1 MVSDG
6 ILLVGKY
13 LKWDEM
19 MGNKK
24 KWVVFLFTALGLQVI
39 AQILTVALVLRLNI
53 LPGKYIA
60 VLIPAM
66 ALMAAITGLVAFLP
80 IKGKVRL
87 WRKIISVILTV
98 MILCGCGLVC
108 KVCRDASSLID
119 NVTDTKKLPSTR
131 NTYVLVMNED
141 PAQALADTKGY
152 AYGAVENYNVEHTDQ
167 MITDIELQL
176 MLTLNLQ
183 YYDRASIM
191 ATALYSGEIGAVI
204 MDGASIA
211 FLTEET
217 GFADFLDR
225 VRVLYTLSIETTTV
239 PEETAPPEEIIIKPF
254 VVYISGS
261 DTRNDFLDVSL
272 SDVNIL
278 AVVDPQGK
286 QILLLNTPRDYFVP
300 NPAGNGALDKLTH
313 CGRYGIDCSVQTL
326 EDLYD
331 IKIDYY
337 GRINFK
343 GFERLVDA
351 IGGINFDSDK
361 AFIARDTNIK
371 VGNNYL
377 TGAQALDVARERY
390 HVSGGD
396 NGRGKNQMKLIKA
409 IFEKVSSSSTLIFKY
424 SDILSSLEGMV
435 ATSFRP
441 EEISALVKM
450 QLGDMAKWT
459 VHSFAVTGSNGSEI
473 TYSYRGEELYV
484 MWPDKEMVEYASVL
498 VQRVLNGELLT
509 EEDITVS

>member
-1 MVSDG
+1 MD
-6 ILLVGKY
+6 
-13 LKWDEM
+13 
-19 MGNKK
+19 NKK
-24 KWVVFLFTALGLQVI
+24 KWTIFLSVALSLQII
-39 AQILTVALVLRLNI
+39 AQILTVALVLRLNM

-66 ALMAAITGLVAFLP
+66 ALLATITGLLAFLRM
-80 IKGKVRL
+80 KGKVRL
-87 WRKIISVILTV
+87 WRKIVSVILAV
-98 MILCGCGLVC
+98 LILCGCALVC
-108 KVCRDASSLID
+108 KVCLDASSLID
-119 NVTDTKKLPSTR
+119 NVTDTNKLPSTR

-141 PAQALADTKGY
+141 PAQVLVDTKRY
-152 AYGAVENYNVEHTDQ
+152 AYGAVENYNVEHTGQ
-167 MITDIELQL
+167 MITDIETQL
-176 MLTLNLQ
+176 AQTLNLQ
-183 YYDRASIM
+183 YYDRASAM
-191 ATALYSGEIGAVI
+191 ATALYSGEIKAII

-225 VRVLYTLSIETTTV
+225 VRVLYTLSIGTTTV
-239 PEETAPPEEIIIKPF
+239 PEETTPPEEIVTKPF

-278 AVVDPQGK
+278 AVVDPQAK

-313 CGRYGIDCSVQTL
+313 CGRYGIDCSIQAL

-343 GFERLVDA
+343 GFEGLVDA
-351 IGGINFDSDK
+351 IGGINFYSDK
-361 AFIARDTNIK
+361 AFKARDTYIK
-371 VGNNYL
+371 AGDNHL
-377 TGAQALDVARERY
+377 TGTQALDVARERY

-409 IFEKVSSSSTLIFKY
+409 VFEKVASSSTLIFKY

-450 QLGDMAKWT
+450 QLGDMASWNI
-459 VHSFAVTGSNGSEI
+459 HSFAVTGSDGSEI

-484 MWPDKEMVEYASVL
+484 MWPDEEMVDYASTL
-498 VQRVLNGELLT
+498 IQRVLNGELLT
-509 EEDITVS
+509 EDDVTVS